1 MVNSKKIAKN
11 YSSPFYLGADGTEN
25 ELKNFLNDTL
35 QGKQT
40 SWRTLQFN
48 SFKKIISPSELL
60 CVKMVNVNLIA
71 KWFVSSFNLKAK
83 PIYVVRHPLAILVS
97 RERYN
102 YLNEGNV
109 IDSKVTPFDWN
120 RIKTNKHP
128 YFKYKK
134 EIEMTTTKFELFL
147 TEWCIRNKYFLG
159 DNDQTDFIIVYYED
173 FVLNPDKIIFKISKQ
188 LGLKDNFIKEGFV
201 NKSGTTSLNEQI
213 MDGEEQLSK
222 WMKYFDQ
229 NQLANFQRIFNLFDI
244 KEYDAFSAIPK
255 HLNIK
260 E

>member
-1 MVNSKKIAKN
+1 M
-11 YSSPFYLGADGTEN
+11 
-25 ELKNFLNDTL
+25 
-35 QGKQT
+35 
-40 SWRTLQFN
+40 
-48 SFKKIISPSELL
+48 
-60 CVKMVNVNLIA
+60 
-71 KWFVSSFNLKAK
+71 
-83 PIYVVRHPLAILVS
+83 
-97 RERYN
+97 
-102 YLNEGNV
+102 

-134 EIEMTTTKFELFL
+134 VIEITTTKFELFL